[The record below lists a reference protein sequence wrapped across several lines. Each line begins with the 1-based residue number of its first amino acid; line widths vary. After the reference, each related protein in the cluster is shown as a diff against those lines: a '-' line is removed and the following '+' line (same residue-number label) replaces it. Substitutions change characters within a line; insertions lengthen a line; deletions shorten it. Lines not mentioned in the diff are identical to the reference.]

1 MRISNWCI
9 LFLMLFVGMTL
20 GVDLHYHYARE
31 AQITMES
38 YNRILDRAAEDAL
51 SDQLLEEY
59 VDGSLAVAEE
69 AVQKHFLEQT
79 AFVFDLTTEYERER
93 VEELVLLQELVNE
106 REELSDA
113 EKNRIRESMEQ
124 AIAERSAL
132 DYMTYALLL
141 PVEDGA
147 EWTQNLKNH
156 GFYTF
161 LELPDKRD
169 YRWTNLFDMEKV
181 RYALSGAQLKKKE
194 ED

>member
-31 AQITMES
+31 AQLTMES

-51 SDQLLEEY
+51 RDQLLEEY
-59 VDGSLAVAEE
+59 VDGSLAIAEE
-69 AVQKHFLEQT
+69 KVQKRFLEQT
-79 AFVFDLTTEYERER
+79 AFVFDLTTEYERNR
-93 VEELVLLQELVNE
+93 LEELLLMKKLVNE
-106 REELSDA
+106 KGSLSG
-113 EKNRIRESMEQ
+113 EQQNEIREGMEASILDQ
-124 AIAERSAL
+124 SAL

-141 PVEDGA
+141 PVQDGA
-147 EWTQNLKNH
+147 EWIQNLKNH

-169 YRWTNLFDMEKV
+169 YRWTNLFDTEKV